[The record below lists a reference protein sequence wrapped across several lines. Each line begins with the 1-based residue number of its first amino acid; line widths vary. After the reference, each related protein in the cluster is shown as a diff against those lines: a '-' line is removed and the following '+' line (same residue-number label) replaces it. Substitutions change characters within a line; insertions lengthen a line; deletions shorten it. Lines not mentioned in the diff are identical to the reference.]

1 VNISLRNTPSI
12 ICVVVS
18 MSLLMCQ
25 MEQILK
31 FGSKKD
37 QKTLRKNPLIWYHP
51 SFSVAV
57 RIHFLKTNKKQFN
70 LLSTN
75 LKKNR
80 RVSLLVDNR
89 SNQESNLHRAVAV
102 TVFGNAR
109 ELALDE
115 KAPFLLHHL
124 IKHPSLVE
132 FTDSPNCALILVE
145 VEKYYV
151 VQQFKVVT
159 ELYPNSYSAPNF

>member
-1 VNISLRNTPSI
+1 MKNSSVIPIIQNLMQTQNLAVLGTSNGNTPHCSIVNFSATDDLHSIVFATYRNT
-12 ICVVVS
+12 
-18 MSLLMCQ
+18 
-25 MEQILK
+25 
-31 FGSKKD
+31 
-37 QKTLRKNPLIWYHP
+37 QKY
-51 SFSVAV
+51 
-57 RIHFLKTNKKQFN
+57 TNM
-70 LLSTN
+70 
-75 LKKNR
+75 KKNR

-159 ELYPNSYSAPNF
+159 ELYPSSYSAPNF

>member
-1 VNISLRNTPSI
+1 MENSSVISVVQKLMQTQNLAVLGTSNGDTPHCSIVNFSATDDLHSI
-12 ICVVVS
+12 V
-18 MSLLMCQ
+18 
-25 MEQILK
+25 
-31 FGSKKD
+31 FATYRD
-37 QKTLRKNPLIWYHP
+37 TRKY
-51 SFSVAV
+51 A
-57 RIHFLKTNKKQFN
+57 
-70 LLSTN
+70 N
-75 LKKNR
+75 LKNNR

-89 SNQESNLHRAVAV
+89 SNQENDHHQAVAI

-109 ELALDE
+109 ELAFEE

-151 VQQFKVVT
+151 VQQFKIVT
-159 ELYPNSYSAPNF
+159 ELYPTPLDKQ